1 MTNPDDKGNILTLE
15 AARDIVW
22 NILAENQDT
31 TCTMHAVLNPLRVRA
46 LHILLVVSEAHEI
59 TSYLAQVSIQA
70 VQKARREQ

>member
-1 MTNPDDKGNILTLE
+1 
-15 AARDIVW
+15 
-22 NILAENQDT
+22 
-31 TCTMHAVLNPLRVRA
+31 MHAVLNPLRVRA